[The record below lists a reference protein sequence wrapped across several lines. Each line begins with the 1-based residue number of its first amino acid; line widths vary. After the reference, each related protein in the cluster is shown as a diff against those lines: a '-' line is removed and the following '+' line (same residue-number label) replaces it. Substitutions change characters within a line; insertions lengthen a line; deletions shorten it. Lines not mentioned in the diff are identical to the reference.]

1 MYFLFETNNVNT
13 NTSKNKQEITKG
25 TIEEKY
31 QLILKKPV
39 IKKYVNVMENIN
51 EDMII
56 GIKSI
61 KDSNIINLMMFDF
74 SKPRILKTRF

>member
-39 IKKYVNVMENIN
+39 IKKYENVIENIN
-51 EDMII
+51 EDMIM
-56 GIKSI
+56 G
-61 KDSNIINLMMFDF
+61 M
-74 SKPRILKTRF
+74 